1 MEFKMVLLW
10 CAVVLQQTCALYIP
24 SRYRFPLRMVRPS
37 STFYTSSLEGQYEV
51 PAILEYFG
59 KDELTHTVTRTEE
72 SAGENMLRA
81 ALAKNKKSKN
91 DVSPPSKN
99 LDLTDSATSTKS
111 ATGKKTD
118 ITSNHHEEHH
128 RVAKNTDIVVSSLMV
143 RDSNGNLQKKYI
155 VMRNNKR
162 VFTEKVKPKTKVHN
176 WWG

>member
-1 MEFKMVLLW
+1 MEIKMVLLW

-37 STFYTSSLEGQYEV
+37 STYYTSSLEGQYEV
-51 PAILEYFG
+51 PAVLEFFG
-59 KDELTHTVTRTEE
+59 KDKLTHTVTSAEK

-91 DVSPPSKN
+91 DVSPPSKD
-99 LDLTDSATSTKS
+99 LDLTASTKS
-111 ATGKKTD
+111 ATAAGTKTD
-118 ITSNHHEEHH
+118 LTSNHHEEHH

-143 RDSNGNLQKKYI
+143 RDSNGIPQKKYI